1 MLRMK
6 YVTST
11 QIEYITFIHIFAVR
25 LKCVFFLSFLYIL
38 ELSPFSTVIGASKE
52 FLSSLC
58 NGKEVKLMLNT
69 SSHQRIVEQQ
79 FDCFCKKV
87 LRNQARN
94 IYAENKRWKE
104 KFISLEALTPT
115 EIGQLSIH
123 DTYCSEYVYFSIHDY
138 EIPIQDILIAQAIE
152 SLSKRKQDIIL
163 LSFFL
168 DMKDVDIAELMSLAK
183 STVHYHKENAL
194 NELRKFMEEH
204 VDEK

>member
-1 MLRMK
+1 
-6 YVTST
+6 
-11 QIEYITFIHIFAVR
+11 
-25 LKCVFFLSFLYIL
+25 
-38 ELSPFSTVIGASKE
+38 
-52 FLSSLC
+52 
-58 NGKEVKLMLNT
+58 MLNT
-69 SSHQRIVEQQ
+69 SSHQKIVEQQ
-79 FDCFCKKV
+79 FDSFCKKV

-104 KFISLEALTPT
+104 KFISLEALTSA
-115 EIGQLSIH
+115 ELSQLSIH
-123 DTYCSEYVYFSIHDY
+123 DNYEAECVYFSINDY
-138 EIPIQDILIAQAIE
+138 DIPIEDVLVAQAIE
-152 SLSKRKQDIIL
+152 SLSKRQQDIIL